1 MYNRLAI
8 NLGWSSS
15 QNIKDDYYK
24 WIHLCQKNN
33 ISFVRI
39 FLCSWSIN
47 ALYDKDFLP
56 TLCDVIKCAYKNKIE
71 VCLVLGNF
79 VDYNINNYSDIN
91 NKKYSWHYNPY
102 YKKYKRV
109 KKFFKQLD
117 KDYMDD
123 VKNILDV
130 LSKFSNVKY
139 VEIMNEID
147 QVKCS
152 NKILINWV
160 NQIIK
165 DLEKNFH
172 DRYIYTCSIS
182 NHELFTKFKNN
193 MNCYVDL
200 HFYSFPYENAIKN
213 IEYIFNKHDIL
224 YLGEY
229 AKHSD
234 NSYLNEMDSKIY
246 FTSGL
251 WGSYFYKI
259 KYSPLHW
266 WWKELLYNSEYIK
279 IINVYKS
286 ITNKLG
292 NISAIEKVNINYKIV
307 GNRNKDLEKNKI
319 KERLN
324 NIFRHPLFILN
335 ELKSIK
341 KFINKKMRR
350 ASNVVVR
357 NILINNKN
365 IYYLECNDDIIIN
378 EDFCKNYIIDLMSG
392 VKMKYNK
399 KISKGN
405 YLIF

>member
-1 MYNRLAI
+1 MYNRLAV
-8 NLGWSSS
+8 NLGWSSDR
-15 QNIKDDYYK
+15 NIRDDYYE
-24 WIHLCQKNN
+24 WFSLCKKHN

-56 TLCDVIKCAYKNKIE
+56 ILCDVIKCARKNKIE
-71 VCLVLGNF
+71 VCLVLSNF

-91 NKKYSWHYNPY
+91 NKKYSWQYNPY
-102 YKKYKRV
+102 YDKYKGV

-117 KDYMDD
+117 KDYIDTIKH
-123 VKNILDV
+123 VLSV
-130 LSKFSNVKY
+130 LSKYSNVKY
-139 VEIMNEID
+139 IEIMNEID

-160 NQIIK
+160 NQLIQN
-165 DLEKNFH
+165 LEKNFN

-182 NHELFTKFKNN
+182 NHELFTKFKDK

-200 HFYSFPYENAIKN
+200 HFYSFPYENAIRN
-213 IEYIFNKHDIL
+213 IEYIFNKQNIL

-234 NSYLNEMDSKIY
+234 SSYLNEIDSKIY

-251 WGSYFYKI
+251 WSSYFYKL
-259 KYSPLHW
+259 KYCPLHW
-266 WWKELLYNSEYIK
+266 WWKDLLYNIEYIK
-279 IINVYKS
+279 IINFYKD

-292 NISAIEKVNINYKIV
+292 NISAIEKIKINYKIV
-307 GNRNKDLEKNKI
+307 SDKNNNLEKNKI
-319 KERLN
+319 KGRLN
-324 NIFRHPLFILN
+324 NLFKHPLFIFY

-341 KFINKKMRR
+341 KFINKKRCKV
-350 ASNVVVR
+350 SNVVIR
-357 NILINNKN
+357 KIIIKNKI
-365 IYYLECNDDIIIN
+365 IYYLECNDDIII
-378 EDFCKNYIIDLMSG
+378 EDNIHKNYIVNLISG
-392 VKMKYNK
+392 EKKKYNK
-399 KISKGN
+399 KILKGN